1 MAEVTQRGKAYW
13 SGIFIVIGLIALT
26 PFVKW
31 VLANIFDLLGIFL
44 FVTTISGYF
53 IFEGLRHK
61 SEQVDLM
68 REGDHIS
75 RSQVGVV
82 APLGGTA
89 GQTASRLGIT
99 YGGLEV
105 PRLSIA
111 NRHLLNVPASAV
123 ERMEVDDHE
132 DYLVYAPSV
141 SLTAEQHFGIDSAM
155 SDIAEQ
161 SLVNA
166 FRTGDG
172 SKSQARFS
180 VFNSLVVEPTA
191 DQLRLLKDEILRS
204 AKKTAEGKRKGEES
218 EYHNIKR
225 LRKLAEITRRPSL
238 FERIERFFFGG
249 GGGST
254 PSEKPSGEEGE

>member
-1 MAEVTQRGKAYW
+1 MVELAQRGKAFW
-13 SGIFIVIGLIALT
+13 SALVIILGLIALT

-31 VLANIFDLLGIFL
+31 IEANIFDLIGVFL
-44 FVTTISGYF
+44 FVTTVSGYF

-61 SEQVDLM
+61 SEQVNLM
-68 REGDHIS
+68 REGDHYS
-75 RSQVGVV
+75 RSQVGSV
-82 APLGGTA
+82 APLGGTP
-89 GQTASRLGIT
+89 GVSASRLGIT

-111 NRHLLNVPASAV
+111 NRNLLNVPSSAV
-123 ERMEVDDHE
+123 ERMEIEDHE

-180 VFNSLVVEPTA
+180 IFNSLVIEPTA
-191 DQLRLLKDEILRS
+191 EQLRMLKDEILRS

-225 LRKLAEITRRPSL
+225 LRKLAEITRRPS
-238 FERIERFFFGG
+238 FWERIERFFTGG
-249 GGGST
+249 GRESV